1 MCQQKYLDTTKLC
14 LKWPS
19 SRATLYKHWTLSRLS
34 MNLKWPWAKY
44 KGQTCVSSVAHTHTH
59 TKRRKRFSVLHPV
72 SVRRSRTNQSCC
84 SARSLSIWQDLF
96 RSTSKPRAGASIF
109 RQTGKISLPRSK
121 SYIYICHAPSYRQA
135 CLPTLDLFSVWPTH
149 KRALWHCLTDG
160 IKGHGRCR
168 KGKRDP
174 LSIPAVGISQ
184 SASKYSRVGCAAK
197 HRPLSF
203 RGAWSWV
210 Q

>member
-1 MCQQKYLDTTKLC
+1 MALGKVQRSDMCQ
-14 LKWPS
+14 
-19 SRATLYKHWTLSRLS
+19 LS
-34 MNLKWPWAKY
+34 
-44 KGQTCVSSVAHTHTH
+44 GTHTHTH

-121 SYIYICHAPSYRQA
+121 SYIYVMHHLIGR
-135 CLPTLDLFSVWPTH
+135 PTLDLFSVWPTH

>member
-1 MCQQKYLDTTKLC
+1 MQKRHSIFYQLCCRGILDPIFATPVVGSSLLALGKFSFSGTSNFCCPKVHIKSSAERCRITMCQQKYLDTTKLC

-84 SARSLSIWQDLF
+84 SARSLSI
-96 RSTSKPRAGASIF
+96 
-109 RQTGKISLPRSK
+109 
-121 SYIYICHAPSYRQA
+121 
-135 CLPTLDLFSVWPTH
+135 
-149 KRALWHCLTDG
+149 
-160 IKGHGRCR
+160 
-168 KGKRDP
+168 
-174 LSIPAVGISQ
+174 
-184 SASKYSRVGCAAK
+184 
-197 HRPLSF
+197 
-203 RGAWSWV
+203 
-210 Q
+210 